1 MSIVNSK
8 VNGRDL
14 IKNSELVIGF
24 GGTTLIESVLLGS
37 KILIFEDAFYSD
49 SVLVKKVGDIR
60 MIYRYIYEMIELSVS
75 DEKKTKDIH
84 KMLNFFNQRGFEL
97 DKDFEK
103 NIAKNI
109 MRLLWN

>member
-1 MSIVNSK
+1 
-8 VNGRDL
+8 
-14 IKNSELVIGF
+14 
-24 GGTTLIESVLLGS
+24 
-37 KILIFEDAFYSD
+37 
-49 SVLVKKVGDIR
+49 
-60 MIYRYIYEMIELSVS
+60 MIYRYIYEMIGLSVS

-109 MRLLWN
+109 MRLL

>member
-49 SVLVKKVGDIR
+49 SVLVKK
-60 MIYRYIYEMIELSVS
+60 S
-75 DEKKTKDIH
+75 
-84 KMLNFFNQRGFEL
+84 RGY
-97 DKDFEK
+97 K
-103 NIAKNI
+103 ND
-109 MRLLWN
+109 L